1 MKILNVRF
9 RNLNSLYG
17 TWTIDLTH
25 ESYLSDGIF
34 AITGPTGSGKTTILD
49 AICLALYGRTPR
61 LPRVNAASNEIM
73 SRMTGDCFA
82 EVTFRTAGGRFTA
95 HWSQHRARRK
105 ADGNLLPAK
114 HELSQ
119 ADDGTVL
126 ASQIKEVGSLI
137 EEKTGMTFERFTR
150 SMLLA
155 QGSFAAFLQAS
166 PNDRAPVLEQI
177 TGTEIYS
184 DISKLVHEHS
194 RAQRQELEN
203 LRAEARGVLM
213 LTEEEVSQLQLQLRS
228 SEEEREQKEQLLGQ
242 CTAEISWLTELSQLE
257 QEAGELRE
265 AQQQLA
271 SERAAFEPKREQVKA
286 AQAALGREG
295 EYVRLQAARQQNTE
309 NGSARAENG
318 VRTEELELQQQRTT
332 ADLQRSQEALTEC
345 REHQKQTLEVI
356 SEVRALDQQIR
367 QKGDRVQELGE
378 QLDTAQQQLDQC
390 SMRKGAAQEAISTLD
405 QQLAEIEAYRTT
417 HPNEPE
423 LLSAAGTITAQ
434 AEQLQQCRSR
444 REQLTTSYTK
454 QDRTCAGV
462 RKQYEQAE
470 AAAEA
475 ETQKLSGAESA
486 QAAAAARLDDHL
498 QGRPIKEYRNEYEH
512 LRTERELRSRIQSLE
527 EERSRLEDGIPCPL
541 CGALEHPYAAGNIP
555 ALDEVERQLE
565 DLRRFLETA
574 DQLGEE
580 TARQEKAFHTL
591 ELSAARAVSERER
604 GAAELTAAQAEL
616 ERLEEERTLTGIQ
629 EDSLIEQLQDSLRPF
644 TFTAGTDDLQNLSSE
659 VRDRVDRWKELSG
672 SEAELN
678 RKKAEHQ
685 KGEAEE
691 LGKEGT
697 LKEQIV
703 QLKHSRGEI
712 ADSRIADEQQRT
724 ELFGD
729 RSTEAAVEELDAALA
744 EHTAARD
751 TLKDRLSKIDY
762 EQKTLLEQK
771 ILLEKKQT
779 DLKGLLEELE
789 GQFLMHLQT
798 SGFTDERHFTAS
810 LIDTAVLESLQAE
823 SRELDQRIHT
833 LEVRSSD
840 VHSRL
845 EQKRSLRLTERSH
858 EELKETRGELE
869 EEIRTLTQS
878 AGAVD
883 QQLKAFREAQT
894 QLQELSGRI
903 AHQQGICRSWDHLH
917 ELIGS
922 SDGKKY
928 RNFAQGVTFELMVS
942 HANRQLQ
949 RLTDR
954 YLLIRD
960 TQLPLEL
967 NVIDSYQAGEV
978 RSTKNLSGGES
989 FLVSLAL
996 ALGLSQMASSSVQ
1009 VDSLFLDE
1017 GFGTLDEEALESSLE
1032 ALAGLQQHGKM
1043 IGVISHV
1050 GALHDR
1056 IATQIVI
1063 RRTAQGRSTVSGPGC
1078 ATG

>member
-1 MKILNVRF
+1 MKILTVRF

-119 ADDGTVL
+119 TDDGTVL

-194 RAQRQELEN
+194 RAQKQELEN

-242 CTAEISWLTELSQLE
+242 CTAEISWLTELSQLG
-257 QEAGELRE
+257 QEAGELKE
-265 AQQQLA
+265 AQQRLA
-271 SERAAFEPKREQVKA
+271 SESAAFEPKREQVKA

-309 NGSARAENG
+309 NGSARAENR
-318 VRTEELELQQQRTT
+318 VRTEELNRLQQSTS
-332 ADLQRSQEALTEC
+332 ADLKRSQEALTQC

-356 SEVRALDQQIR
+356 SEVRGLDQQIR
-367 QKGDRVQELGE
+367 QKGLRVQELGE
-378 QLDTAQQQLDQC
+378 QHDTAQKQLDQC
-390 SMRKGAAQEAISTLD
+390 SMRKRAAQEAISALD
-405 QQLAEIEAYRTT
+405 QQLAEIEAYRST

-444 REQLTTSYTK
+444 REQLTASCTK
-454 QDRTCAGV
+454 QDRTCAKV
-462 RKQYEQAE
+462 QKQYEQAE

-475 ETQKLSGAESA
+475 AIQKLSGAESA
-486 QAAAAARLDDHL
+486 QAAAVARLDDHL
-498 QGRPIKEYRNEYEH
+498 QGRAIKEYRNEYEH

-604 GAAELTAAQAEL
+604 GAAELSAVQAEL
-616 ERLEEERTLTGIQ
+616 KRLEEERTLTDIQ
-629 EDSLIEQLQDSLRPF
+629 ENSLIEQLQDSMEPF
-644 TFTAGTDDLQNLSSE
+644 RFTSGINDPQALCTE
-659 VRDRVDRWKELSG
+659 VLDRVKHWKELSG
-672 SEAELN
+672 SETELN
-678 RKKAEHQ
+678 RKKVEHQ
-685 KGEAEE
+685 QKEAEE

-697 LKEQIV
+697 LKEQTV
-703 QLKHSRGEI
+703 QLKHSREEI
-712 ADSRIADEQQRT
+712 ADSRTADEQHRT

-729 RSTEAAVEELDAALA
+729 RSTEAAVEELDADLA
-744 EHTAARD
+744 EHTAERD
-751 TLKDRLSKIDY
+751 TLKDRLSKIGY
-762 EQKTLLEQK
+762 ELEALQEQKM
-771 ILLEKKQT
+771 LLEKQQI
-779 DLKGLLEELE
+779 DLEGLLEELE

-823 SRELDQRIHT
+823 SRDLDQKIHT
-833 LEVRSSD
+833 LQVRSSD

-903 AHQQGICRSWDHLH
+903 ARQQEICRSWDHLH